1 MTSSNSWQKATDYEA
16 LAAAHRVEED
26 VTTAG
31 GPSAVDVVKLV
42 EFTKARAV
50 ADLSDM
56 ARSERLNAGL
66 ENLIADLDRM
76 RAGGVLITAGMVQ
89 DRLRGISEWAAQ
101 A

>member
-1 MTSSNSWQKATDYEA
+1 MTSSLAWQKATDYEA

-31 GPSAVDVVKLV
+31 GPAAVDVVKLV
-42 EFTKARAV
+42 EFTKARAA

-56 ARSERLNAGL
+56 ARSERINAGI
-66 ENLIADLDRM
+66 ENLIADLDKM
-76 RAGGVLITAGMVQ
+76 RTDGAMMTAGMVQ
-89 DRLRGISEWAAQ
+89 DRLRGISEWAAE